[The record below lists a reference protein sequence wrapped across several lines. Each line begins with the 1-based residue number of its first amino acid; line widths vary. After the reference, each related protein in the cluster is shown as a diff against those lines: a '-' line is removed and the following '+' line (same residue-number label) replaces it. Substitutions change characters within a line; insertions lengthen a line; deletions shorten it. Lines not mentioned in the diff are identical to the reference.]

1 MWSQCHNDPHSRQD
15 CRHHGPP
22 DPRDPRAVVVPV
34 ARRRTDRDDG
44 LEQLHVSLG
53 LSQDVDGLAAVV
65 GVLLLLNGDD
75 AGDGV
80 GVLVVQREVG
90 DAVVLVVGQQDVVAV
105 PGKIKA

>member
-1 MWSQCHNDPHSRQD
+1 M
-15 CRHHGPP
+15 
-22 DPRDPRAVVVPV
+22 
-34 ARRRTDRDDG
+34 
-44 LEQLHVSLG
+44 SLG

-80 GVLVVQREVG
+80 GVLVVQRVVG

-105 PGKIKA
+105 PEEELRASFKMVLNFRDNSKKMPINQYVDRLLRRN